1 MNNNQTDLS
10 KELMVEYLRSERLRI
25 FAILLIFFSS
35 MIIMPFVQFFNPG
48 FFTMALEK
56 KEGFTAFAISAS
68 VFFLFEIAVFGRIQ
82 YMIKKRIS
90 PPLVFKYIN
99 TVIEFSLIS
108 LVLFYTVYYDQ
119 SILVMEYDGYG
130 FFILLIILSIL
141 HLNWKVNI
149 LAGIISCCGYGIVA
163 IWAFQN
169 LAIPGNPDQIMM
181 IYGARS
187 FSLIIYG
194 IIAAVVAGQFYKKI
208 QKAINYRAQR
218 KQAQQLLG
226 QQVSDEIAGEL
237 LKSGM
242 NDKPKI
248 ADASIMF
255 MDIKDFSKW
264 ADSNSPEDVMSYQ
277 NAVFCPI
284 IDIIHKNHGSIHQFL
299 GDGFMA
305 SFGISKNNEEYV
317 QSAFDAGLE
326 ILAKIKE
333 LEKADIIPITFIRI
347 GLHRGNIVTGNIGNE
362 SRKQFSLAGKNIII
376 ASRLEELNKTLG
388 TQFLISKDIKERIEE
403 GDYLLEECGPVKM
416 KGIDKKI
423 EVFKVI
429 KN

>member
-25 FAILLIFFSS
+25 FAILLIFFIS
-35 MIIMPFVQFFNPG
+35 MVLMPFIQFLDPEI
-48 FFTMALEK
+48 FTMALEK

-68 VFFLFEIAVFGRIQ
+68 VFFLFEIAVFARIQ
-82 YMIKKRIS
+82 YMIKRRIN

-99 TVIEFSLIS
+99 TIIEFSLIS

-169 LAIPGNPDQIMM
+169 LTIPGNPDQIMM

-194 IIAAVVAGQFYKKI
+194 IIAAVVASQFSKKI

-237 LKSGM
+237 LKGGT

-255 MDIKDFSKW
+255 MDIKDFSRW
-264 ADSNSPEDVMSYQ
+264 ADSNTPEDVMSYQ

-305 SFGISKNNEEYV
+305 SFGISKDNEDYV

-326 ILAKIKE
+326 ILAKIEE
-333 LEKADIIPITFIRI
+333 LEKADVIPITFIRI

>member
-25 FAILLIFFSS
+25 FAILLIFFTS
-35 MIIMPFVQFFNPG
+35 MIVMPFVQFFNPG
-48 FFTMALEK
+48 FLTMALEK

-68 VFFLFEIAVFGRIQ
+68 VFFLFEIAVFSRIQ
-82 YMIKKRIS
+82 YMIKRRIN

-99 TVIEFSLIS
+99 TVIEFTLIS

-169 LAIPGNPDQIMM
+169 LTIPGNPDQIMM

-194 IIAAVVAGQFYKKI
+194 IIAAVVASQFSKKI

-237 LKSGM
+237 LKTGM

-255 MDIKDFSKW
+255 MDIK
-264 ADSNSPEDVMSYQ
+264 
-277 NAVFCPI
+277 
-284 IDIIHKNHGSIHQFL
+284 
-299 GDGFMA
+299 GF
-305 SFGISKNNEEYV
+305 
-317 QSAFDAGLE
+317 
-326 ILAKIKE
+326 
-333 LEKADIIPITFIRI
+333 
-347 GLHRGNIVTGNIGNE
+347 
-362 SRKQFSLAGKNIII
+362 
-376 ASRLEELNKTLG
+376 
-388 TQFLISKDIKERIEE
+388 
-403 GDYLLEECGPVKM
+403 
-416 KGIDKKI
+416 
-423 EVFKVI
+423 
-429 KN
+429 